1 MQLSLQ
7 TKGQI
12 VANMTAAIQGAAAA
26 GGFTISMTPGS
37 AMLAFVNACAGTYLW
52 LQWLTTQVLG
62 AARLATCSGS
72 DCDLFCADFG
82 FLRIGGTAAS
92 GQVTFARYSAGQQAI
107 IPVGSTIKTTDG
119 TQSFVL
125 VADATQAGYSP
136 TAYAYIIPAG
146 VVSITAT
153 VQNSSVGVAGNI
165 IGGALGLITSNIP
178 YVDTVTN
185 AMAFSNGLNAESD
198 TAFKF
203 RFSLFLTSL
212 AKATP
217 IALQSA
223 VLGVA
228 QNLSCAVLTG
238 VQTVG
243 GAFAPGYGVIA
254 VDDGSGATP
263 SATLAAVAV
272 AATGPSM
279 LALGAICTVMQAPV
293 VAAEVAL
300 TITCSTLVQKSAA
313 LPLVT
318 AAVCAYITGLP
329 VSTTTNPAPLT
340 YSTLFKIAYGASAN
354 VTNVTGVTLNGGT
367 SDIGGV
373 AGTVVRAGSVAVS

>member
-1 MQLSLQ
+1 
-7 TKGQI
+7 
-12 VANMTAAIQGAAAA
+12 
-26 GGFTISMTPGS
+26 
-37 AMLAFVNACAGTYLW
+37 MLAFVNACAGTYLW
-52 LQWLTTQVLG
+52 LQWLAIQVLS

-82 FLRIGGTAAS
+82 FLRIAGTAAS

-107 IPVGSTIKTTDG
+107 IPVGSMIKTTDG
-119 TQSFVL
+119 TQSFKL
-125 VADATQAGYSP
+125 VADTAQEAYLA
-136 TAYAYIIPAG
+136 TAYAYVIPAG

-165 IGGALGLITSNIP
+165 IAGALGLVTSNIP

-185 AMAFSNGLNAESD
+185 
-198 TAFKF
+198 TAFKS

-228 QNLSCAVLTG
+228 QNLTCAVLSG

-243 GAFAPGYGVIA
+243 GPFAPGYGLIA

-263 SATLAAVAV
+263 NATLAAIAT

-279 LALGAICTVMQAPV
+279 LALGAVCTVIQAPV
-293 VAAEVAL
+293 ITAEVAL
-300 TITCSTLVQKSAA
+300 TIICATSVQKSAA

-318 AAVCAYITGLP
+318 AALSAYIAGLP
-329 VSTTTNPAPLT
+329 VSTPAVPAPLA
-340 YSTLFKIAYGASAN
+340 YSALFKIAYGASAN

-367 SDIGGV
+367 SDVGGV
-373 AGTVVRAGSVAVS
+373 AGTVVRAGRVAVS

>member
-7 TKGQI
+7 TKSQI
-12 VANMTAAIQGAAAA
+12 IANMTATIQGAAAS
-26 GGFTISMTPGS
+26 GGFTISMNPGS

-52 LQWLTTQVLG
+52 LQWLAAQVLS

-82 FLRIGGTAAS
+82 FVRIAGTAAS
-92 GQVTFARYSAGQQAI
+92 GQVTFARYSAGQQAVV
-107 IPVGSTIKTTDG
+107 PVGSTIKTTDG

-125 VADATQAGYSP
+125 VADTGQEAYLPS
-136 TAYAYIIPAG
+136 AYAYIIPVG

-153 VQNSSVGVAGNI
+153 VQNSAVGVAGNI
-165 IGGALGLITSNIP
+165 IAGALGLVTSNIP

-185 AMAFSNGLNAESD
+185 AAAFSNGMNVESD
-198 TAFKF
+198 TAMKL

-228 QNLSCAVLTG
+228 QNLTCAVLSG
-238 VQTVG
+238 AQTVG
-243 GAFAPGYGVIA
+243 GPFAPGYGVIA
-254 VDDGSGATP
+254 VDDGTGATP
-263 SATLAAVAV
+263 SATLAAIVT

-279 LALGAICTVMQAPV
+279 LALGAVCTVVQAPV
-293 VAAEVAL
+293 IAADVAL
-300 TITCSTLVQKSAA
+300 TITCATSVQKAAA

-318 AAVCAYITGLP
+318 AAVSAYIGALP
-329 VSTTTNPAPLT
+329 VSTSATPAPLP
-340 YSTLFKIAYGASAN
+340 YSALFKIAYGASAN
-354 VTNVTGVTLNGGT
+354 VSNVTGVTVNGGT
-367 SDIGGV
+367 ADIGGA
-373 AGTVVRAGSVAVS
+373 AGTVVRAGTVTVS

>member
-12 VANMTAAIQGAAAA
+12 VANMTAAIQGAAAT
-26 GGFTISMTPGS
+26 GGFTISMNPGS

-52 LQWLTTQVLG
+52 LQWLATQVLS

-82 FLRIGGTAAS
+82 FLRIAGTAAS
-92 GQVTFARYSAGQQAI
+92 GQVTFARYSAGQQAM
-107 IPVGSTIKTTDG
+107 IPVGATIKTTDG
-119 TQSFVL
+119 TQSFQL
-125 VADATQAGYSP
+125 VADTTQAAYSA

-146 VVSITAT
+146 VVSVTAT
-153 VQNSSVGVAGNI
+153 VQNSAVGVAGNI
-165 IGGALGLITSNIP
+165 IAGALGLVTSNIP

-185 AMAFSNGLNAESD
+185 PTAFSNGMNAESD
-198 TAFKF
+198 AAFKS

-228 QNLSCAVLTG
+228 QNLTCAVLSG

-263 SATLAAVAV
+263 SATLAAIAT

-279 LALGAICTVMQAPV
+279 LALGAVCTVMQAPV
-293 VAAEVAL
+293 IIAEVAL
-300 TITCSTLVQKSAA
+300 TISCATSVQKSAA
-313 LPLVT
+313 VPLVT
-318 AAVCAYITGLP
+318 AAVSAYIAGLP
-329 VSTTTNPAPLT
+329 VSTLDIPAPLT
-340 YSTLFKIAYGASAN
+340 YSALFKIAYAASAN
-354 VTNVTGVTLNGGT
+354 VINVTGVTLNGGQA
-367 SDIGGV
+367 DIGGV
-373 AGTVVRAGSVAVS
+373 AGTVVRAGTVAVS

>member
-7 TKGQI
+7 TKSQI
-12 VANMTAAIQGAAAA
+12 VATMTAAIQGAAAT
-26 GGFTISMTPGS
+26 GGFTISLNPGS

-52 LQWLTTQVLG
+52 LQWLATQVLS

-82 FLRIGGTAAS
+82 FKCISGTAAS
-92 GQVTFARYSAGQQAI
+92 GQVTFARYSTGQQAI
-107 IPVGSTIKTTDG
+107 IPVGSMLKTTDG
-119 TQSFVL
+119 TQSFEL
-125 VADATQAGYSP
+125 VADTTQAAYLA
-136 TAYAYIIPAG
+136 TAYGYIIPPG

-153 VQNSSVGVAGNI
+153 VQNSMVGVAGNI
-165 IGGALGLITSNIP
+165 IAGALGLVTSNIP

-185 AMAFSNGLNAESD
+185 TAAFSNGLNAESD

-228 QNLSCAVLTG
+228 QNLTCAVLSG
-238 VQTVG
+238 LQTVG
-243 GAFAPGYGVIA
+243 GPFAPGYGVIA

-263 SATLAAVAV
+263 SATLAAIAT

-279 LALGAICTVMQAPV
+279 LALGAVCTVMQAPV
-293 VAAEVAL
+293 IPADVAL
-300 TITCSTLVQKSAA
+300 TISCTTAVQKSAA

-318 AAVCAYITGLP
+318 AAVSAYIAGLP
-329 VSTTTNPAPLT
+329 VSTLDVPAPLT
-340 YSTLFKIAYGASAN
+340 YSALFKIAYSASAN
-354 VTNVTGVTLNGGT
+354 VTNVTGVSLNGGT
-367 SDIGGV
+367 ADIGGV

>member
-7 TKGQI
+7 TKSQI
-12 VANMTAAIQGAAAA
+12 GANMTAAIQGAAAT
-26 GGFTISMTPGS
+26 GGFTISMNPGS

-52 LQWLTTQVLG
+52 LQWLAIQVLS

-82 FLRIGGTAAS
+82 FLRIAGTAAS

-107 IPVGSTIKTTDG
+107 IPVGSMIKTTDG
-119 TQSFVL
+119 TQSFKL
-125 VADATQAGYSP
+125 VADTAQEAYLA
-136 TAYAYIIPAG
+136 TAYAYVIPAG

-165 IGGALGLITSNIP
+165 IAGALGLVTSNIP

-185 AMAFSNGLNAESD
+185 AAAFSNGMNAESD
-198 TAFKF
+198 TAFKS

-228 QNLSCAVLTG
+228 QNLTCAVLSG

-243 GAFAPGYGVIA
+243 GPFAPGYGLIA

-263 SATLAAVAV
+263 NATLAAIAT

-279 LALGAICTVMQAPV
+279 LALGAVCTVIQAPV
-293 VAAEVAL
+293 ITAEVAL
-300 TITCSTLVQKSAA
+300 TIICATSVQKSAA

-318 AAVCAYITGLP
+318 AAVSAYISGLP
-329 VSTTTNPAPLT
+329 VSTPAVPAPLA
-340 YSTLFKIAYGASAN
+340 YSALFKIAYGASAN

-367 SDIGGV
+367 SDVGGV
-373 AGTVVRAGSVAVS
+373 AGTVVRAGRVAVS

>member
-7 TKGQI
+7 TKSQI
-12 VANMTAAIQGAAAA
+12 VASMTAAIQGAAAA

-37 AMLAFVNACAGTYLW
+37 AMLAFVNACAGVYLW
-52 LQWLTTQVLG
+52 LQWLTTQVLS

-82 FLRIGGTAAS
+82 FNRIAGAPAA
-92 GQVTFARYSAGQQAI
+92 GQVTFARYSAAQQAI

-125 VADATQAGYSP
+125 IADSTQAAYS
-136 TAYAYIIPAG
+136 AADYAYIIPAG

-153 VQNSSVGVAGNI
+153 VQNTVVGVAGNI
-165 IGGALGLITSNIP
+165 VAGALGLVTSNIA

-185 AMAFSNGLNAESD
+185 AAAFNNGVNAESD

-203 RFSLFLTSL
+203 RFGLFLTSL

-228 QNLSCAVLTG
+228 QNLTCAVLSG
-238 VQTVG
+238 CQTVG
-243 GAFAPGYGVIA
+243 GSFAPGYGVIA

-263 SATLAAVAV
+263 SAVLAAVAA

-279 LALGAICTVMQAPV
+279 LALGAACAVVQAPV
-293 VAAEVAL
+293 ITANIAL
-300 TITCSTLVQKSAA
+300 TITCATLVQKAA
-313 LPLVT
+313 AVPLVT
-318 AAVCAYITGLP
+318 AAVIAYIAALP
-329 VSTTTNPAPLT
+329 VSTSSAPALLP
-340 YSTLFKIAYGASAN
+340 YSALFKIAYGASAN
-354 VTNVTGVTLNGGT
+354 VTNVSSVTLNGGT
-367 SDIGGV
+367 ADLGGA
-373 AGTVVRAGSVAVS
+373 AGTVVRAGTVTVS

>member
-1 MQLSLQ
+1 
-7 TKGQI
+7 
-12 VANMTAAIQGAAAA
+12 
-26 GGFTISMTPGS
+26 
-37 AMLAFVNACAGTYLW
+37 LW
-52 LQWLTTQVLG
+52 LQWLATQVLS

-82 FLRIGGTAAS
+82 FLRIAGTAAS
-92 GQVTFARYSAGQQAI
+92 GQVTFARYSTGQQAI
-107 IPVGSTIKTTDG
+107 IPVGAMIKTTDG
-119 TQSFVL
+119 TQSFEL
-125 VADATQAGYSP
+125 VADTTQAAYLATS
-136 TAYAYIIPAG
+136 YAYIIPPG

-153 VQNSSVGVAGNI
+153 VQNSAVGVAGNVI
-165 IGGALGLITSNIP
+165 AGALGLVTSNIP

-185 AMAFSNGLNAESD
+185 TLAFSNGMNAESD
-198 TAFKF
+198 TAFKL

-228 QNLSCAVLTG
+228 QNLTCAVLSG

-243 GAFAPGYGVIA
+243 GPFAPGYGVIA
-254 VDDGSGATP
+254 ADDGSGATP
-263 SATLAAVAV
+263 SATLAAIAA

-279 LALGAICTVMQAPV
+279 LALGAVCTVMQAPV
-293 VAAEVAL
+293 ITAEVAL
-300 TITCSTLVQKSAA
+300 TISCATAVQKSAA

-318 AAVCAYITGLP
+318 AAVSAYIAGLP
-329 VSTTTNPAPLT
+329 VSTSAIPAPLA
-340 YSTLFKIAYGASAN
+340 YSALFKIAYGASAN
-354 VTNVTGVTLNGGT
+354 DTNVICVTLNNGT
-367 SDIGGV
+367 ADIGGE

>member
-12 VANMTAAIQGAAAA
+12 VANMTAAIQGAAAS
-26 GGFTISMTPGS
+26 GGFTISMNPGS
-37 AMLAFVNACAGTYLW
+37 TMLAFVNACAGTYLW
-52 LQWLTTQVLG
+52 LQWLTTQVLS

-82 FLRIGGTAAS
+82 FLRIAGTASS
-92 GQVTFARYSAGQQAI
+92 GPVTFARYSAGQQAV
-107 IPVGSTIKTTDG
+107 IPVGSMIKTTDG

-125 VADATQAGYSP
+125 VADTTQEAYSA

-153 VQNSSVGVAGNI
+153 AQNMVVGIAGNI
-165 IGGALGLITSNIP
+165 IADALGLVTSNIP

-185 AMAFSNGLNAESD
+185 AAAFSNGMNAESD
-198 TAFKF
+198 SAMKL
-203 RFSLFLTSL
+203 RFGLFLTSL

-228 QNLSCAVLTG
+228 QNLTCAVLSGT
-238 VQTVG
+238 QSVG
-243 GAFAPGYGVIA
+243 GPFAPGYGVIA

-263 SATLAAVAV
+263 SATLTAVAA
-272 AATGPSM
+272 AATGPSI
-279 LALGAICTVMQAPV
+279 LALGAVCTVVQAPV
-293 VAAEVAL
+293 ISANVAL
-300 TITCSTLVQKSAA
+300 TISCATLVQKAA
-313 LPLVT
+313 AIPLVT
-318 AAVCAYITGLP
+318 AAVSAYIGALP
-329 VSTTTNPAPLT
+329 VSTSAIPAPLP

-354 VTNVTGVTLNGGT
+354 VTNVTSVTLNGGME
-367 SDIGGV
+367 DIGGAV
-373 AGTVVRAGSVAVS
+373 GTVVRVGTVTVS

>member
-1 MQLSLQ
+1 
-7 TKGQI
+7 
-12 VANMTAAIQGAAAA
+12 
-26 GGFTISMTPGS
+26 
-37 AMLAFVNACAGTYLW
+37 LW
-52 LQWLTTQVLG
+52 LQWLATQVLS

-82 FLRIGGTAAS
+82 FLRIAGTAAS
-92 GQVTFARYSAGQQAI
+92 GQVTFARYSTGQQAI
-107 IPVGSTIKTTDG
+107 IPVGSMIKTTDG
-119 TQSFVL
+119 TQSFEL
-125 VADATQAGYSP
+125 VADTTQAAYFA

-153 VQNSSVGVAGNI
+153 VQNSAVGVAGNI
-165 IGGALGLITSNIP
+165 IAGALGLVTSNIP

-185 AMAFSNGLNAESD
+185 ATAFSNGLDAESD

-228 QNLSCAVLTG
+228 QNLTCAVLSG

-243 GAFAPGYGVIA
+243 GPFAPGYGVIA

-263 SATLAAVAV
+263 SATLAAIAS
-272 AATGPSM
+272 AATGPAM
-279 LALGAICTVMQAPV
+279 LALGAVCTVMQAPV
-293 VAAEVAL
+293 ITAEVAL
-300 TITCSTLVQKSAA
+300 TISCATAVQKSAA
-313 LPLVT
+313 LPIVT
-318 AAVCAYITGLP
+318 AAVAAYIAGLP
-329 VSTTTNPAPLT
+329 VSTPDISAPLT
-340 YSTLFKIAYGASAN
+340 YSSLFKIAYGASAN
-354 VTNVTGVTLNGGT
+354 VTNVTGVTLNSGT
-367 SDIGGV
+367 ADIGGQ
-373 AGTVVRAGSVAVS
+373 AGTVVRAGSVSVS

>member
-7 TKGQI
+7 TKSQI
-12 VANMTAAIQGAAAA
+12 VANMSAAIQGAAAT

-52 LQWLTTQVLG
+52 LQWLTTQVLS

-82 FLRIGGTAAS
+82 FTRIAGAAAS
-92 GQVTFARYSAGQQAI
+92 GQVAFARYSAAQQAVI
-107 IPVGSTIKTTDG
+107 QVGSTIKTTDG

-125 VADATQAGYSP
+125 VADTTQAAFSA

-146 VVSITAT
+146 VASINAT
-153 VQNSSVGVAGNI
+153 VQNTVAGVAGNI
-165 IGGALGLITSNIP
+165 IAGALGLVTSNIP

-185 AMAFSNGLNAESD
+185 AAAFTNGMNAESD
-198 TAFKF
+198 TAFKA
-203 RFSLFLTSL
+203 RFGLFLTSL

-217 IALQSA
+217 VALQSA

-228 QNLSCAVLTG
+228 QNLTCAVLSG

-263 SATLAAVAV
+263 SSTLTAVAT

-293 VAAEVAL
+293 ITANIAL
-300 TITCSTLVQKSAA
+300 TITCATLVEKAAA
-313 LPLVT
+313 LPLV
-318 AAVCAYITGLP
+318 AAAITAYISALP
-329 VSTTTNPAPLT
+329 VSTSSAPAPLP
-340 YSTLFKIAYGASAN
+340 YSAIFKIAYDASAN
-354 VTNVTGVTLNGGT
+354 VTNVASATLNGGT
-367 SDIGGV
+367 ADIGGSP
-373 AGTVVRAGSVAVS
+373 GTVVRAGTVTVS

>member
-7 TKGQI
+7 TKSRI
-12 VANMTAAIQGAAAA
+12 VANMTAAIQGAAVT
-26 GGFTISMTPGS
+26 GGFTISMNPGS

-52 LQWLTTQVLG
+52 LQWLATQVLS

-82 FLRIGGTAAS
+82 FLRIAGTAAS
-92 GQVTFARYSAGQQAI
+92 GQVTFARYSTGQQAI
-107 IPVGSTIKTTDG
+107 IPVGSTLKTTDG
-119 TQSFVL
+119 TQSFEL
-125 VADATQAGYSP
+125 VADTTQEAYVA
-136 TAYAYIIPAG
+136 TAYAYIIPPG

-165 IGGALGLITSNIP
+165 IAGALGLVTSNIP

-185 AMAFSNGLNAESD
+185 ATAFSNGMNAESD

-228 QNLSCAVLTG
+228 QNLTCAVLSG
-238 VQTVG
+238 VQSVG
-243 GAFAPGYGVIA
+243 GPLAPGYGVIA

-263 SATLAAVAV
+263 SATLAAIAT

-279 LALGAICTVMQAPV
+279 LALGAVCTVMQAPV
-293 VAAEVAL
+293 ITADVAL
-300 TITCSTLVQKSAA
+300 TITCSTV
-313 LPLVT
+313 VT
-318 AAVCAYITGLP
+318 AAVSAYIAGLP
-329 VSTTTNPAPLT
+329 VSTPAVPAPLA
-340 YSTLFKIAYGASAN
+340 YSALFKIAYGASAN
-354 VTNVTGVTLNGGT
+354 VTNVTGVTLNSGAA
-367 SDIGGV
+367 DIGGV
-373 AGTVVRAGSVAVS
+373 AGTVVRAGSLAVS

>member
-7 TKGQI
+7 TKSRI
-12 VANMTAAIQGAAAA
+12 VANMTAAIQGAAVT
-26 GGFTISMTPGS
+26 GGFTISMNPGS

-52 LQWLTTQVLG
+52 LQWLATQVLS

-82 FLRIGGTAAS
+82 FLRIAGTAAS
-92 GQVTFARYSAGQQAI
+92 GQVTFARYSTGQQAI
-107 IPVGSTIKTTDG
+107 IPVGSTLKTTDG
-119 TQSFVL
+119 TQSFEL
-125 VADATQAGYSP
+125 VADTTQEAYVA
-136 TAYAYIIPAG
+136 TAYAYIIPPG

-165 IGGALGLITSNIP
+165 IAGALGLVTSNIP

-185 AMAFSNGLNAESD
+185 ATAFSNGMNAESD

-228 QNLSCAVLTG
+228 QNLTCAVLSG
-238 VQTVG
+238 VQSVG
-243 GAFAPGYGVIA
+243 GPLAPGYGVIA

-263 SATLAAVAV
+263 SATLAAIAT

-279 LALGAICTVMQAPV
+279 LALGAVCTVMQAPV
-293 VAAEVAL
+293 ITADVAL
-300 TITCSTLVQKSAA
+300 TITCSTAVQKSAA
-313 LPLVT
+313 LPVVT
-318 AAVCAYITGLP
+318 AAVSAYIAGLP
-329 VSTTTNPAPLT
+329 VSTPAVPAPLA
-340 YSTLFKIAYGASAN
+340 YSALFKIAYGASAN
-354 VTNVTGVTLNGGT
+354 VTNVTGVTLNSGAA
-367 SDIGGV
+367 DIGGV
-373 AGTVVRAGSVAVS
+373 AGTVVRAGSLAVS